1 MAVDINKI
9 SIIGSGNVATHLA
22 IAFQDQGIDVTHIC
36 SRNEISGK
44 ELANRVHAEYTSHI
58 YDLPIDQ
65 LALIC
70 IPDDQIKTLIQEIP
84 KGIPIAYSSGSVE
97 LNTITSENPLG
108 VFYPLQTFSKDQDV
122 DIFQVPILIE
132 ANNEHFSSILF
143 ELGWKISRKVEYANS
158 EKRRELH
165 LAAVWINNFVNH
177 CIYQANTIC
186 DEFEL
191 DKSLL
196 QPLLKETIKKALLDN
211 PKEIQTGPARRGD
224 NSTIDK
230 HLSMQSGIRKELY
243 EIMTRSIQNTYKK

>member
-22 IAFQDQGIDVTHIC
+22 LAFNDQGIDVTHIY
-36 SRNEISGK
+36 SRNEFSGK
-44 ELANRVHAEYTSHI
+44 HLAGRVFAEYAGNI
-58 YDLPIDQ
+58 NDLPTNQ

-70 IPDDQIKTLIQEIP
+70 VPDDQIKAVALDIP
-84 KGIPIAYSSGSVE
+84 EGIPLAYSSGSVE
-97 LNTITSENPLG
+97 LSTISTDNEIG
-108 VFYPLQTFSKDQDV
+108 VFYPLQTFSKDQNV

-132 ANNEHFSSILF
+132 ANNEHFSSTLF
-143 ELGWKISRKVEYANS
+143 DLAWKISRKVEYANS

-177 CIYQANTIC
+177 CIYQANAIC

-196 QPLLKETIKKALLDN
+196 QPLLKETVKKALRDN

-224 NSTIDK
+224 NSTIDR